1 MDPRR
6 LAYLDA
12 MEVVAWQR
20 RSLRGDVPAVADVA
34 PGVAEPVVVE
44 SPLTMDWAPL
54 QQAASAC
61 RLCDLHETRNNVVFG
76 VGARDAALMFIGEA
90 PGAEEDRQGEPFVG
104 AAGQLLNAM
113 LKAIGM
119 SRDDVY
125 IANMLKC
132 RPPGNRD
139 PRPGEV
145 AACAAYLERQVQ
157 LINPRLVVALGR
169 VAAQHLLKSD
179 APLGRLRG
187 KLHEFGPQR
196 LPLLATYHPAYLLRK
211 PADKRKSWEDLKRI
225 REVLTG

>member
-1 MDPRR
+1 MDARR

-12 MEVVAWQR
+12 MGVVAWQR
-20 RSLRGDVPAVADVA
+20 REFAGEQAVTAT
-34 PGVAEPVVVE
+34 EPVTAAPAAE
-44 SPLTMDWAPL
+44 SPLVMDWDSL
-54 QQAASAC
+54 QQAASTCRAC
-61 RLCDLHETRNNVVFG
+61 ELHETRANVVFG
-76 VGARDAALMFIGEA
+76 VGERNASLMFIGEA

-119 SRDDVY
+119 SRGDVF

-145 AACAAYLERQVQ
+145 AACAAYLARQVQ
-157 LINPRLVVALGR
+157 LVQPRLIVALGR
-169 VAAQHLLKSD
+169 VAAQHLLQSD

-187 KLHEFGPQR
+187 NLHEFGPQR
-196 LPLLATYHPAYLLRK
+196 IPFLATYHPAYLLRK

-225 REVLTG
+225 REVLAE